1 MKIPLRPEQYETT
14 LPEHAELETRPVF
27 VYAAFTPAEE
37 ADWSIRA
44 AEAGGAFE
52 EEAEAE
58 GPRILRADQLRALT
72 RLYNDLF
79 DAQLIRIDGLVVGA
93 EPFDRAQHLGHLPS
107 RWKVAVGREILQRTN
122 TPLTEAEEG
131 N

>member
-14 LPEHAELETRPVF
+14 LREHAELETRPVF

-58 GPRILRADQLRALT
+58 GPRKLRADQLRDLT

-79 DAQLIRIDGLVVGA
+79 NAQIIRIDGLIVG
-93 EPFDRAQHLGHLPS
+93 EETFDRTRHLGHLPS
-107 RWKVAVGREILQRTN
+107 RWKVTVGREMLNRIN